1 MSLTRRLIHR
11 AQRRLA
17 DQRGF
22 SLTELLVAITIGMVV
37 LMAAWMVLD
46 RTITASGQI
55 ADRSEAL
62 QRGRQAMLLI
72 TRQLRS
78 QVCVGTATP
87 IVEATDLKVTF
98 YADMTDGT
106 PANPIKKRTLEY
118 NTGTDTINES
128 VASSSGTY
136 PSLSFGTATPAPLL
150 TKVDQIM
157 DGSTARPI
165 FRYYGYQTGTTN
177 GTLVQLSAP
186 LSGADL
192 KRVAVIKVGFRS
204 FADRPISNDSD
215 STVLED
221 DVYTRT
227 AVPTELQG
235 QPECI

>member
-1 MSLTRRLIHR
+1 MILRLRDRI
-11 AQRRLA
+11 AARLR

-22 SLTELLVAITIGMVV
+22 TLTELLVSITIGMIV

-46 RTITASGQI
+46 RTISASGQI

-62 QRGRQAMLLI
+62 QRGRQAMELI
-72 TRQLRS
+72 SRQLRS
-78 QVCVGTATP
+78 QVCVGNTTP
-87 IVEATDLKVTF
+87 IVSGSDLSVSF

-106 PANPIKKRTLEY
+106 PANPIKQRTLTY
-118 NTGTDTINES
+118 NTTTDTINES
-128 VASSSGTY
+128 VASSTGTY
-136 PSLSFGTATPAPLL
+136 PNLTFGTATTTPLL

-157 DGSTARPI
+157 DGTSARPI
-165 FRYYGYQTGTTN
+165 FRYFGYQTGTTN
-177 GTLVQLSAP
+177 GTLVPLQSPLSAT
-186 LSGADL
+186 DL

-204 FADRPISNDSD
+204 FAVRPISNDND
-215 STVLED
+215 STVLEN

>member
-1 MSLTRRLIHR
+1 MTSRLRRQIASR
-11 AQRRLA
+11 MR

-22 SLTELLVAITIGMVV
+22 SLTELLVAITIGMVI
-37 LMAAWMVLD
+37 LMAALMVLD

-62 QRGRQAMLLI
+62 QRGRQAMELI
-72 TRQLRS
+72 SRQLRS

-87 IVEATDLKVTF
+87 IVSASDLSITF

-106 PANPIKKRTLEY
+106 PANPIKKRTLSY
-118 NTGTDTINES
+118 DTATDTINES
-128 VASSSGTY
+128 VASSTGTY
-136 PSLSFGTATPAPLL
+136 PTLTFGTATPTPLL

-157 DGSTARPI
+157 DGTTARAI

-177 GTLVQLSAP
+177 GTLVPLSSPLSAT
-186 LSGADL
+186 DL
-192 KRVAVIKVGFRS
+192 KRVAVIKVGFRA
-204 FADRPISNDSD
+204 FAVRPISKDSD
-215 STVLED
+215 STVLEN

>member
-1 MSLTRRLIHR
+1 MSLMRRLRHR
-11 AQRRLA
+11 VSLA

-22 SLTELLVAITIGMVV
+22 SLTELLVAMTIGMVV
-37 LMAAWMVLD
+37 LMASWMVLD
-46 RTITASGQI
+46 RTISASGQV
-55 ADRSEAL
+55 ADRSQAL
-62 QRGRQAMLLI
+62 QRGRQAMELI
-72 TRQLRS
+72 SRQLRS

-87 IVEATDLKVTF
+87 IVSAGDLSVTF
-98 YADMTDGT
+98 YADMTDGSS
-106 PANPIKKRTLEY
+106 ANPIKKRTLTY
-118 NTGTDTINES
+118 DTTTDTINES
-128 VASSSGTY
+128 VASSTGTY
-136 PSLSFGTATPAPLL
+136 PALTFGTAATAPLL

-186 LSGADL
+186 LSATDL
-192 KRVAVIKVGFRS
+192 KRVAVIKVGFRA

-215 STVLED
+215 STVLEN

-235 QPECI
+235 QPECL